1 MQFQQALGVSD
12 VIAPA
17 ITGNMTLLHAATY
30 RNRLSAVQTLLKAK
44 ADPEALDDQDMSCL
58 MVAASMAYPNMI
70 RTLHKVGSAN
80 PCVETPANETA
91 LHMIGNQCD
100 TEQNRSIRAT
110 ARALLECKADP
121 NSPDVKGRT
130 PLFSY
135 AILDAPSA
143 VDLLCSRGAD
153 PMHRDQMGMTPL
165 HALFEGCSQRETA
178 ALLVKKYHADV
189 DAKDSDGMTALMHAA
204 KAHVYV
210 NVRILLQELNA
221 NPLLCNN
228 EGRDAL
234 WLARNE
240 ERLSRHAK
248 VVIQMLEAK
257 VREWSLK

>member
-1 MQFQQALGVSD
+1 M
-12 VIAPA
+12 
-17 ITGNMTLLHAATY
+17 
-30 RNRLSAVQTLLKAK
+30 LK
-44 ADPEALDDQDMSCL
+44 
-58 MVAASMAYPNMI
+58 V
-70 RTLHKVGSAN
+70 
-80 PCVETPANETA
+80 
-91 LHMIGNQCD
+91 
-100 TEQNRSIRAT
+100 
-110 ARALLECKADP
+110 ECKADP
-121 NSPDVKGRT
+121 NSPDAKGRT

-135 AILDAPSA
+135 AILDSPSA

-210 NVRILLQELNA
+210 NVRILLQDLGA
-221 NPLLCNN
+221 NPLLCNHK
-228 EGRDAL
+228 GRDAL

-240 ERLSRHAK
+240 EERPSRYTN

-257 VREWSLK
+257 IREWGLKR